1 MWCSREDGPP
11 IFVSGFAS
19 FFSYVFLTNT
29 GFQSE
34 EIFIHEIGHH
44 LGLWHTHEDYFGV
57 ELVDGSNCQ
66 EAGDFICDTPAD
78 PKLSLFYEDLYSTC
92 AYENKETDPNGD
104 IYKPDVTN
112 YMSYA
117 PLECLS
123 SFTALQNQVMNYNAR
138 WLYFTA
144 NPRCRDIE
152 EPQSYPFPNPINQ
165 DNLYLFFKND
175 ITHTDL
181 NITLTTSLGQVV
193 KNIKNYRH
201 KELVLQVFNVADLEK
216 GFYILS
222 VEYIGKD
229 LIESFKVYKE

>member
-1 MWCSREDGPP
+1 VFAKTRTTIRIP
-11 IFVSGFAS
+11 IKLFFVEKTEHLNFDLKEIQAKIDAINKAFSNAGIH
-19 FFSYVFLTNT
+19 FFLCGVPV
-29 GFQSE
+29 
-34 EIFIHEIGHH
+34 
-44 LGLWHTHEDYFGV
+44 WHTHEDYFGV

-181 NITLTTSLGQVV
+181 NITLT
-193 KNIKNYRH
+193 RH